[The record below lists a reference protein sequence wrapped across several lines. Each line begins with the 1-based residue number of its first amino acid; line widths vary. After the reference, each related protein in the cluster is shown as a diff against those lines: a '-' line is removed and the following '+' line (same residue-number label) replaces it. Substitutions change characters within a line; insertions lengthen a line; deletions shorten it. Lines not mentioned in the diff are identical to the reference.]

1 MPALPYEGI
10 TLTVDDGNRG
20 YRLFTDTGTAGANAI
35 ILELRR
41 LQRLLFIDHFAD
53 HAFSRL
59 QIRFSHV

>member
-35 ILELRR
+35 I
-41 LQRLLFIDHFAD
+41 
-53 HAFSRL
+53 
-59 QIRFSHV
+59 